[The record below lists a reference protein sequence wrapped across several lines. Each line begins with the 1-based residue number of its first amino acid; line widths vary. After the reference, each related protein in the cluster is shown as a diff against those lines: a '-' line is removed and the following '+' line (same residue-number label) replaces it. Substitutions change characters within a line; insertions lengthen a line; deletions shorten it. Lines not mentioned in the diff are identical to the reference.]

1 MELRNIYHSSLLLP
15 DWLFRSQ
22 ANISSISRPV
32 GSPSISFDF
41 GSGIWQREKRIV
53 TASSQQKA
61 RHLIYS
67 LHTRWPDVTTVNS
80 FKRTLEE
87 VMFSMQAVVQNG
99 KLIFTTW
106 NLLKKW
112 GRGRFGEE
120 TALKTL
126 VQSWK
131 TAVQC
136 VHSESVPEAQSLQAQ
151 TELGLT
157 QKLFR

>member
-67 LHTRWPDVTTVNS
+67 
-80 FKRTLEE
+80 
-87 VMFSMQAVVQNG
+87 
-99 KLIFTTW
+99 
-106 NLLKKW
+106 
-112 GRGRFGEE
+112 
-120 TALKTL
+120 
-126 VQSWK
+126 
-131 TAVQC
+131 
-136 VHSESVPEAQSLQAQ
+136 
-151 TELGLT
+151 
-157 QKLFR
+157 